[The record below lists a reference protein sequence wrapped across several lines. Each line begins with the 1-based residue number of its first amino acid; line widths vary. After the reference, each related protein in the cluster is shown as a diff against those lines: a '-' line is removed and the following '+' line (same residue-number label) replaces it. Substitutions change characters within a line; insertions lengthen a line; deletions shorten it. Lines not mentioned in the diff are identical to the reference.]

1 MSRSKPGR
9 GRVTSGSAS
18 SPAPAEPEIA
28 PLYKR
33 KPGTFVFLMLA
44 VLAMVFSTV
53 AGVFQS
59 LV

>member
-9 GRVTSGSAS
+9 GRVTPTPS
-18 SPAPAEPEIA
+18 SVDAPAEREIA
-28 PLYKR
+28 PLYRR

-53 AGVFQS
+53 AGIFQT